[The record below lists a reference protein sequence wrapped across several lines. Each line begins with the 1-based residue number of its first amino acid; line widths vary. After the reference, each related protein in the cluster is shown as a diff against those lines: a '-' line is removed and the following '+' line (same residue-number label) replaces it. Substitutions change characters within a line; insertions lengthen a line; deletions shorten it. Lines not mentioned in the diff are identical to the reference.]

1 MMILLSNDDGVHA
14 PGIRSLYEHL
24 KDDFD
29 VYVIAPL
36 EERSTTGH
44 TLSLTNPLR
53 LVEVE
58 EKVFGCSGYPADCVL
73 MGLGHVLPKR
83 PDLVI
88 SGINYGSNLGQD
100 VYYSGTAA
108 AAREGVFHGV
118 PGISVSTTT
127 NIGQS
132 KRKEPWFETAAE
144 FVHKLVKNEVHTHID
159 ELTMLNIN
167 VPNMP
172 TAELAPTKVCPL
184 GFRNYSE
191 AIEKRMDFR
200 DRPYYWIVGDYLGS
214 GPQEET
220 DCHVLENNS
229 ISFTELNLLHKQSD
243 STKKWR
249 KFISN
254 L

>member
-1 MMILLSNDDGVHA
+1 MIILLSNDDGVHA
-14 PGIRSLYEHL
+14 QGINALYQRL
-24 KDDFD
+24 KSDFD

-53 LVEVE
+53 VVEIE
-58 EKVFGCSGYPADCVL
+58 DRVFGCSGYPADCVL
-73 MGLGHVLPKR
+73 MGLGHILPKK

-88 SGINYGSNLGQD
+88 SGINHGSNLGQD

-108 AAREGVFHGV
+108 AAREGVFHGI
-118 PGISVSTTT
+118 PGIAVSTTT

-132 KRKEPWFETAAE
+132 KRKDPWFETAAN
-144 FVHKLVKNEVHTHID
+144 FIHKLVSNDVHEKID
-159 ELTMLNIN
+159 DHSMLNVN
-167 VPNMP
+167 VPNLEES
-172 TAELAPTKVCPL
+172 ELKGAFVSDL

-214 GPQEET
+214 QGKREQIAT
-220 DCHVLENNS
+220 
-229 ISFTELNLLHKQSD
+229 F
-243 STKKWR
+243 
-249 KFISN
+249 
-254 L
+254 